1 MFDLGEADTAG
12 ILESWCCG
20 PCGVSSV
27 SLTPS
32 TISTDM
38 QRSARED
45 AYRFWVVGVLGTL
58 VIVSLEAD
66 NDDGWGAD
74 LLSQCCS
81 RRKDSLVIL
90 DELELSHPI

>member
-1 MFDLGEADTAG
+1 MFDLGEADTAS

-45 AYRFWVVGVLGTL
+45 AYRFWVVGVLGTS
-58 VIVSLEAD
+58 VIVSSED
-66 NDDGWGAD
+66 IMTMGGAQIYY
-74 LLSQCCS
+74 QCCS
-81 RRKDSLVIL
+81 CRKDSLVIL